1 MRKKVL
7 STLLSLCLLLG
18 LMPTVALAD
27 ESSTPTPAPVYVS
40 ATGDDAAD
48 KGDGTQEKPYA
59 TLAKAVY
66 AAEDGATIYVTS
78 DLTMSECARYYGKHL
93 TIIGQPGENDADG
106 VITVT
111 RGDTFATL
119 DDTNRSWYNPAM
131 IEVGGAGPQTASLA
145 LYNIIF
151 DDAGLKEGTRYLQAP
166 VTDLSSKA
174 IVQDAIIATYNNTAT
189 ITLGK
194 GAVLKNF
201 GGMSA
206 VRIADGI
213 LVMESG
219 SKITDDS
226 VTDRTKSLERAPI
239 KDYGAA
245 GAVWMQGGSFT
256 MEEGAEISGIVGR
269 AIYADGGTATI
280 NGTISN
286 IKSDADM
293 WNGCQGV
300 AIHLRNCATAS
311 VGGTIQNVKS
321 TDNNSVVVWCEM
333 SSFILEKG
341 ATIQDCKGT
350 NKYGAIIY
358 TVTNNNEEQKKN
370 FYSSITLNGAIMRCE
385 SSDSMIYIANLQ
397 TPFLIGELAQL
408 TQNTGK
414 RLIYD
419 GTAANSEAEIEI
431 RGTIVENTCS
441 VLFYGS
447 NNGRPVILTGNAKVN
462 NNDVTSAVFGFGTN
476 RCIVMEASSE
486 ICNNKVANGAVV
498 AVNGE
503 GNCFTMKGG
512 SIFGNT
518 VENGSLFAFT
528 SGSWQQPST
537 LAIKGGTISNN
548 TVPRMF
554 TITSGGKVPGI
565 DSYLEVNAIDPDTYF
580 QQDGKTVTVNP
591 GTKLGNADDQQAK
604 YAWPDQPIG
613 QNPRCVATLNQT
625 ANDYGWNSA
634 FATFWAQN
642 TNGTPVTVKMD
653 APAEGGAPAVDTAKA
668 VYALLLATDEKGAP
682 ESGAK
687 IVALCAK
694 VDAEGNI
701 SFNLP
706 GNTNGYAVALVQPS
720 IDYGTL
726 TIAANPTS
734 LDESDSAESYTVN
747 YTATFQASTSL
758 MKILNVDKETLNV
771 LKFAPA
777 LDSRLTL
784 NGEVSAP
791 TVGEETVTWTFQA
804 TLNSDDFVA
813 GESLFTGGVVSA
825 MVGNTAVNV
834 PAAPA
839 ETQMVGLCTVTFDAN
854 GGAFSDGGETKE
866 VRTVSGKTVAN
877 PTAPTRSGYTFE
889 GWNTAA
895 NGSGTP
901 FTAETTVDGDK
912 TVYAQW
918 SKNTSGGGGG
928 GGSVTRY
935 TLTYESNGGTTYP
948 SETYS
953 SGKTVKLDKV
963 PTREGYTFTGWYADK
978 GTTDKISS
986 VTMNGNK
993 TVYAGWEF
1001 NGALNAKDH
1010 VAYVHGY
1017 TDGTVGP
1024 NRNIT
1029 RAETAVML
1037 YRLLTPERSEEITTT
1052 NNSFS
1057 DVPASA
1063 WYSKEVSSMANGG
1076 YVTGYSD
1083 GTFGGDKSI
1092 TRAEFVTMM
1101 VRFVNPAEGTKT
1113 FTDVPETYWA
1123 YQSISTATAAGW
1135 IAGYS
1140 DGSFGPEKLI
1150 TRAEVM
1156 TIINRVL
1163 NRGVD
1168 EDSELLDFKQWPDN
1182 KSSDWFYYDVIEA
1195 TNGHE
1200 YTGSRPSEN
1209 WTKILK

>member
-7 STLLSLCLLLG
+7 ATLVSFCLLLG

-59 TLAKAVY
+59 TLAKAVD

-111 RGDTFATL
+111 RGDKFDTL
-119 DDTNRSWYNPAM
+119 EDTNRSWYNPAM
-131 IEVGGAGPQTASLA
+131 IEVGGKTDENDELVEQSASLR
-145 LYNIIF
+145 LENIVL
-151 DDAGLKEGTRYLQAP
+151 DDGGKKMGEKFLQAGKG
-166 VTDLSSKA
+166 TGDNTQ

-189 ITLGK
+189 ITLGN

-213 LVMESG
+213 LVMEKG
-219 SKITDDS
+219 SKIIDDT
-226 VTDRTKSLERAPI
+226 VTNRTKTSG
-239 KDYGAA
+239 DFGAA
-245 GAVWMQGGSFT
+245 GAIWMQGGEIDMQDGAVIENIVGRAVYADGGKAVINGTISGIVPDADMWQGGSGLAIHARGGASAVIGETGAITGITNSAKSVNADDAKVIATYGSNFDMQKGAEITGITNCTVFYADDLGNDYSHNMLINGKVYNCTTTNSLARSFYGLIT
-256 MEEGAEISGIVGR
+256 IGSDGRFTENTAYGGGGLMYSNNGSRYVIQGKFTENTASNGVFYLANQSGGRVEAVMKSGAEISGNTGLGIRVNNGALFTMEDGKISDNDGIGVRVTGKSGGNKNVCFIMNNGEISGNTGYGILYEFRKPDTQATVKLNGGKVINNNSGNGIQISAVGGTACDAYENIYLKPSVLQNSRKIQTSFGTLTFDEKYPAMYLGSSSKEADNAILASAKAENTDVRKDWALLGTNGLWFKLEDATTLHFKATRQTDTHTKLYAAYIPVDENGVPATDAQAALIPIQYNSNPLSISLENLTPGQSYALRIVQSVDKVDQV
-269 AIYADGGTATI
+269 IVTFDTDGGTTVDAQTI
-280 NGTISN
+280 NVGDYAARPANPEKDGYQFDGWYLVTDGTM
-286 IKSDADM
+286 ADEPYDFE
-293 WNGCQGV
+293 NTRV
-300 AIHLRNCATAS
+300 
-311 VGGTIQNVKS
+311 
-321 TDNNSVVVWCEM
+321 
-333 SSFILEKG
+333 LE
-341 ATIQDCKGT
+341 
-350 NKYGAIIY
+350 N
-358 TVTNNNEEQKKN
+358 
-370 FYSSITLNGAIMRCE
+370 ITL
-385 SSDSMIYIANLQ
+385 
-397 TPFLIGELAQL
+397 
-408 TQNTGK
+408 K
-414 RLIYD
+414 
-419 GTAANSEAEIEI
+419 
-431 RGTIVENTCS
+431 
-441 VLFYGS
+441 
-447 NNGRPVILTGNAKVN
+447 AKWYN
-462 NNDVTSAVFGFGTN
+462 
-476 RCIVMEASSE
+476 
-486 ICNNKVANGAVV
+486 
-498 AVNGE
+498 
-503 GNCFTMKGG
+503 
-512 SIFGNT
+512 
-518 VENGSLFAFT
+518 
-528 SGSWQQPST
+528 
-537 LAIKGGTISNN
+537 
-548 TVPRMF
+548 
-554 TITSGGKVPGI
+554 
-565 DSYLEVNAIDPDTYF
+565 
-580 QQDGKTVTVNP
+580 
-591 GTKLGNADDQQAK
+591 
-604 YAWPDQPIG
+604 
-613 QNPRCVATLNQT
+613 
-625 ANDYGWNSA
+625 
-634 FATFWAQN
+634 
-642 TNGTPVTVKMD
+642 
-653 APAEGGAPAVDTAKA
+653 
-668 VYALLLATDEKGAP
+668 
-682 ESGAK
+682 
-687 IVALCAK
+687 
-694 VDAEGNI
+694 
-701 SFNLP
+701 
-706 GNTNGYAVALVQPS
+706 
-720 IDYGTL
+720 
-726 TIAANPTS
+726 
-734 LDESDSAESYTVN
+734 
-747 YTATFQASTSL
+747 
-758 MKILNVDKETLNV
+758 
-771 LKFAPA
+771 
-777 LDSRLTL
+777 
-784 NGEVSAP
+784 
-791 TVGEETVTWTFQA
+791 
-804 TLNSDDFVA
+804 
-813 GESLFTGGVVSA
+813 
-825 MVGNTAVNV
+825 
-834 PAAPA
+834 
-839 ETQMVGLCTVTFDAN
+839 CTVTFDAN
-854 GGAFSDGGETKE
+854 GGAFSDGRKNTA
-866 VRTVSGKTVAN
+866 VRTVSGNTVAI
-877 PTAPTRSGYTFE
+877 PTAPTRSGYTFD

-895 NGSGTP
+895 DGSGAP

-978 GTTDKISS
+978 GTTDKITS

-1052 NNSFS
+1052 SNSFS
-1057 DVPASA
+1057 DVPVSA
-1063 WYSKEVSSMANGG
+1063 WYSKGVSSMANGG

-1123 YQSISTATAAGW
+1123 YQSISTATAVGW

-1140 DGSFGPEKLI
+1140 DGSFGPEKPI

-1182 KSSDWFYYDVIEA
+1182 KSSHWFYYDVIEA

-1200 YTGSRPSEN
+1200 YTGSRPSED